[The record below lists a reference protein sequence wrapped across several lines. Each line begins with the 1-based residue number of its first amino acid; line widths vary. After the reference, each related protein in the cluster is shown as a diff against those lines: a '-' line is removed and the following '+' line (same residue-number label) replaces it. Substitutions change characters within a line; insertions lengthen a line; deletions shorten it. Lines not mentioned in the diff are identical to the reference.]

1 MTDPAIARRHLRLL
15 IALVSLS
22 SIGSSTARFAVY
34 LAAAQSGAS
43 PATVGIIASV
53 FAGVGTLV
61 AVPVGHALDRFGVR
75 APMFWAAVLLCSSV
89 LLGAFSRELPVLV
102 AIVALGG
109 VAFNTMVISFA
120 RLAGDLAPPDRRAEA
135 FGMLGFGYSVSLLAS
150 PLIGGFA
157 IDGVGFTWAFV
168 LFALIPLGALAMVW
182 TDALPWSPPV
192 KAAAGKDGE
201 AGAERRGTLALLATP
216 ELRGLWVCCIA
227 FEAGWM
233 CFTFMLPV
241 VGTQLEFSASK
252 IGLIAGTGGFT
263 LFLTRGLLT
272 KLLQWFSPWQ
282 VLITG
287 LALGA
292 IGFTGM
298 AFASEFLWICACAA
312 FIGFGQGACSPMLTA
327 LVYEQSAAHEK
338 GAALALRTLTSNFSQ
353 FATPLAA
360 GAVSTM
366 LGATAVFAAL
376 AAFMGGVSWFSRGNW
391 KRRLRRA
398 DDAPVRLP

>member
-1 MTDPAIARRHLRLL
+1 MTDATTARRNLRLL
-15 IALVSLS
+15 IALVALAG
-22 SIGSSTARFAVY
+22 IGAGSGRFAVY
-34 LAAAQSGAS
+34 LAAAQGGAS
-43 PATVGIIASV
+43 PATVGVIAAI

-61 AVPVGHALDRFGVR
+61 SVPVGHALDRFGVR
-75 APMFWAAVLLCSSV
+75 GPLFWAAALLCASV

-102 AIVALGG
+102 AIVVLGG
-109 VAFNTMVISFA
+109 LAYNTMVISFA
-120 RLAGDLAPPDRRAEA
+120 RLAGDLAAPDRRAEA
-135 FGMLGFGYSVSLLAS
+135 FGMLGFGYSVSLLAA

-182 TDALPWSPPV
+182 TNALPWSPPI
-192 KAAAGKDGE
+192 KAVASKDG
-201 AGAERRGTLALLATP
+201 GTSAERRGTLALLVTP
-216 ELRGLWVCCIA
+216 ELRGLWICCVA

-241 VGTQLEFSASK
+241 VGTQLAFSASK

-292 IGFTGM
+292 VGFVGM
-298 AFASEFLWICACAA
+298 AFAREFLWICASAA

-327 LVYEQSAAHEK
+327 LVYEQAKPVEK
-338 GAALALRTLTSNFSQ
+338 GAALALRTMTSNFSQ
-353 FATPLAA
+353 FATPLVAGALTAAA
-360 GAVSTM
+360 GATV
-366 LGATAVFAAL
+366 VFSL
-376 AAFMGGVSWFSRGNW
+376 LVVFMGGVSWASRSHW
-391 KRRLRRA
+391 RRRA
-398 DDAPVRLP
+398 VPAA